1 MAKKTAMEKLFNI
14 VWQSTAEDDGILDED
29 EGIEWMDEEHSSICI
44 VKDYFIDNED
54 GTTERVILSRSIF
67 HNPISFSNF
76 IASRII
82 EIGESDGPKI
92 DELNLST
99 RAFNALRRAGVW
111 TIGDL
116 RRIIKTNDIV
126 KIKDFGRKS
135 YDEVITKLA
144 AYDKNMED

>member
-1 MAKKTAMEKLFNI
+1 MAKKTAMQKLFDI
-14 VWQSTAEDDGILDED
+14 VWEASAHDLILHED
-29 EGIEWMDEEHSSICI
+29 EGIEWLDEEHSSICI
-44 VKDYFIDNED
+44 VKDYFIENED
-54 GTTERVILSRSIF
+54 GDTERIILSCQRY
-67 HNPISFSNF
+67 HDPISFSNF

-92 DELNLST
+92 EDLNLNT

-116 RRIIKTNDIV
+116 RQMIRANDIV
-126 KIKDFGRKS
+126 NVRNFGRKS